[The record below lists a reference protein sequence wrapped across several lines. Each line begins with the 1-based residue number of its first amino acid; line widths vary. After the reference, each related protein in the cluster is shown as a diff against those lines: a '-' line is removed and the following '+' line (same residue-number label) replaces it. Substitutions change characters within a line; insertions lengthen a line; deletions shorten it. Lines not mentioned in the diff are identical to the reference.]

1 MSMTLNK
8 LEPNALV
15 GEQVFDA
22 IHRSIING
30 ELKAGER
37 LRIRNLAE
45 QLGTSVMPVREALR
59 RLEEGGLVET
69 VPYRGAV
76 VKGFTAQELLH
87 IYAVRRV
94 LEVEAARL
102 GTVNLSD
109 SDVVNL
115 HADYGNMM
123 AALKRG
129 DLSECLAQDENFL
142 SRIYSASGNPVLTDS
157 IERLWTQCR
166 AYKLI
171 GAQRAVADGTQKMLW
186 EFQEQMLAA
195 AAARDGRL
203 MARLNESSILAAMER
218 IRAALP
224 AAEDA

>member
-1 MSMTLNK
+1 MTLNK

-22 IHRSIING
+22 IHHSIING
-30 ELKAGER
+30 ELKAGDR

-94 LEVEAARL
+94 LEVEAAQL
-102 GTVNLSD
+102 GTANLSD
-109 SDVVNL
+109 ADIVNL
-115 HADYGNMM
+115 HADYGNMI

-129 DLSECLAQDENFL
+129 DLSQCLAQDENFL

-171 GAQRAVADGTQKMLW
+171 GAQQAVANGNEKMLW
-186 EFQEQMLAA
+186 EYQEQMLEA
-195 AAARDGRL
+195 AAARDGQQ

-224 AAEDA
+224 AEVDA

>member
-1 MSMTLNK
+1 MIGMTLNK

-30 ELKAGER
+30 DLKAGER

-69 VPYRGAV
+69 IPYRGAV
-76 VKGFTAQELLH
+76 VRGFTAEELLH
-87 IYAVRRV
+87 IYEVRRL

-102 GTVNLSD
+102 GTAHLTD
-109 SDVVNL
+109 ADVVDL
-115 HADYGNMM
+115 HADYGNMIS
-123 AALKRG
+123 ALKRG
-129 DLSECLAQDENFL
+129 DLNECLSQDERFL
-142 SRIYSASGNPVLTDS
+142 SRIYRASGNPVLIEN

-171 GAQRAVADGTQKMLW
+171 GARRAVANGNEKMLW
-186 EFQEQMLAA
+186 EFQEQMLEAVA
-195 AAARDGRL
+195 TRDAPR
-203 MARLNESSILAAMER
+203 MAELNDASILAAMER
-218 IRAALP
+218 IRSALP
-224 AAEDA
+224 VA